1 MSGEYAEAAL
11 LRERERTA
19 SILHSMGDAYVALDR
34 DWRITYVNPAAERI
48 NGMTAAEAVGR
59 THEEQWPASA
69 GTELERMYRRAMDER
84 IAIHMEHRYVE
95 AGKFDTWFEVDAYP
109 TDDGGLGIFFRDISA
124 RKRAQEALEE
134 RERQFRTLAESI
146 PQLAWMANAD
156 GYIYWYNQRW
166 YDYTGTTAEDMAGW
180 GWQSVHHPDQLSLVL
195 DHWQESIRTG
205 EAFDMEF
212 PLKGAD
218 GVFRWF
224 LTRVVPVYD
233 ARGNV
238 VQWFGTNT
246 DVNERRRMEAK
257 FRATFE
263 QASVGICHTASDG
276 TWLDLNDRFCQIVG
290 YSREELRGMTFGAII
305 HPDDRGQDE
314 DAVARMV
321 AGELRSYR
329 TEKRYIRKDGSTVW
343 TELTSSFVHDDGS
356 YAAGGGYLVTVVED
370 ISERKAAEQRLNEAN
385 LALEELN
392 AELEIRAEQL
402 QETATEL
409 EAQTEE
415 LQVTTEDLMQ
425 KTEEAQ
431 SANQAKSDF
440 LASMSH
446 ELRTP
451 LNAIGGYVELIEM
464 GLRGPVTSEQLTDLG
479 RIQRSQKHLLSLI
492 NDVLNFAKL
501 GAGQVEY
508 HTEDVTLD
516 AALRDT
522 EEMVLPQMRSKDIG
536 YAYERCDPALVVRAD
551 REKLQQIMLNL
562 LSNAIKFTH
571 AGGHISVACQVSD
584 TFISIRVSDTGIGI
598 PADKLD
604 SIFHPFVQVERKL
617 SHPTTGAG
625 LGLAISRDL
634 ALGMG
639 GDLVVESAGG
649 GGSMFTLI
657 LPRA

>member
-1 MSGEYAEAAL
+1 
-11 LRERERTA
+11 
-19 SILHSMGDAYVALDR
+19 MGDAYVALDR
-34 DWRITYVNPAAERI
+34 DWRITYVNPAAARL
-48 NGMTAAEAVGR
+48 NGITAVEAVGK
-59 THEEQWPASA
+59 THAEQWPASA
-69 GTELERMYRRAMDER
+69 GTELERMYRRALDER

-95 AGKFDTWFEVDAYP
+95 AGKFDTWFEIDACP

-134 RERQFRTLAESI
+134 GERQFRMLAESI
-146 PQLAWMANAD
+146 PQLAWMADAN

-180 GWQSVHHPDQLSLVL
+180 GWQSVHDPDQLPLVL
-195 DHWQESIRTG
+195 DRWQDSIRTG

-224 LTRVVPVYD
+224 ITRVVPVSD
-233 ARGNV
+233 ACGNV

-263 QASVGICHTASDG
+263 QASVGICHTASNG
-276 TWLDLNDRFCQIVG
+276 TWLDLNERFCQIVG
-290 YSREELRGMTFGAII
+290 YSRDELRGMTFRAIT
-305 HPDDRGQDE
+305 HPDDVRRDE
-314 DAVARMV
+314 DAVARLV
-321 AGELRSYR
+321 AGDLRSYR

-356 YAAGGGYLVTVVED
+356 YAAGAGYLVTVVED

-392 AELEIRAEQL
+392 AELEMRAEQL

-415 LQVTTEDLMQ
+415 LQVTTEELMQ

-431 SANQAKSDF
+431 TANQTKSDF

-464 GLRGPVTSEQLTDLG
+464 GLRGPVTPEQLTDLA

-508 HTEDVTLD
+508 DTENVTLD
-516 AALRDT
+516 TALRDT
-522 EEMVLPQMRSKDIG
+522 EEMVLPQMRAKDIG
-536 YAYERCDPALVVRAD
+536 YTYEGCDPTLAVSAD

-562 LSNAIKFTH
+562 LSNAVKFTH
-571 AGGHISVACQVSD
+571 PGGHISVACQVSD

-604 SIFHPFVQVERKL
+604 SIFQPFVQVERKL
-617 SHPTTGAG
+617 SQPTTGAG
-625 LGLAISRDL
+625 LGLAISHDL

-639 GDLVVESAGG
+639 GDLMVESAGG
-649 GGSMFTLI
+649 GGSTFTLMM
-657 LPRA
+657 PRATD